1 MKIATIGLGYW
12 GPNLLRNLFH
22 FPEIKVIGCDSDD
35 KRIETMKKLFPNAS
49 YIKDYKELL
58 KDKELKGVVIATPV
72 RTHYKIARE
81 FLLAGKDVFIEKPI
95 TKSVREAEELIN
107 IAEKN
112 NCILMVGHTFMFSP
126 AVLKIKEIIDNG
138 DIGEIY
144 YITST
149 RVNLGIHRKDASVIW
164 DLAPHDLSMIFSWMD
179 AEPVHINAI
188 GKVSVPVRKDEDIPD
203 VAFLQII
210 FDNGVI
216 ADIQVGWL
224 SPSKIRKTIIVGSK
238 KMLEYDDTNPQ
249 EKVKIFDS
257 RVDVQ
262 DNTYDYGEYLLLY
275 RTGDIFSPRIPGT
288 EPLKIEMEHFLN
300 CIKTRE
306 KPKSDGYVGLKIVK
320 ILEKA
325 EENIKKTNGFKN

>member
-22 FPEIKVIGCDSDD
+22 FSDVKPIGCDSNE
-35 KRIETMKKLFPNAS
+35 KRIATMMKLFPNAK
-49 YIKDYKELL
+49 YFNDYKELL
-58 KDKELKGVVIATPV
+58 KDKELTGVVIATPV
-72 RTHYKIARE
+72 KTHYKIAKE

-95 TKSVREAEELIN
+95 TKSVKEAEELIN

-112 NCILMVGHTFMFSP
+112 KCVLMVGHTFVFNP
-126 AVLKIKEIIDNG
+126 AVLKIKDIIDKG
-138 DIGEIY
+138 EIGEIY

-164 DLAPHDLSMIFSWMD
+164 DLAPHDLSMIFTWME

-188 GKVSVPVRKDEDIPD
+188 GKTSVPISKKEDIPD
-203 VAFLQII
+203 VAFMQII

-224 SPSKIRKTIIVGSK
+224 SPSKIRKTIIVGSN
-238 KMLEYDDTNPQ
+238 KMLEYDDTDPQ

-257 RVDVQ
+257 GVEIQ
-262 DNTYDYGEYLLLY
+262 DTYDYGEYLLQY
-275 RTGDIFSPRIPGT
+275 RTGDIYSPKIPGT
-288 EPLKIEMEHFLN
+288 EPLKLEMEHFIK

-306 KPKSDGYVGLKIVK
+306 KPVSDGTFGLRIVK

-325 EENIKKTNGFKN
+325 EESIKKTNGVRL